1 MRKAALTA
9 LLLALT
15 AAPAAGAQEGVFVD
29 PDSPA
34 GTEYALPLDRAR
46 GEAAPDAGG
55 REGGGDGSEQPLFGV
70 GIDQSRG
77 SPEDQDG
84 RSTGPGGEEPTGS
97 QDSSN
102 QGGQGGV
109 RRQDGSGDSS
119 SRTGDLAPNAYRPAA
134 IEAAASEGSDVLLTA
149 GIAAA
154 VLGVGFFA
162 GFGLRRL
169 LRDSKP

>member
-34 GTEYALPLDRAR
+34 GTEYALPLERAR

-55 REGGGDGSEQPLFGV
+55 REGGGGGSEQPLFGV

-77 SPEDQDG
+77 APEDQDG

-102 QGGQGGV
+102 QRRTGRRAEAGRE
-109 RRQDGSGDSS
+109 RRQLIEHRR
-119 SRTGDLAPNAYRPAA
+119 SRAECVSPSRH
-134 IEAAASEGSDVLLTA
+134 
-149 GIAAA
+149 
-154 VLGVGFFA
+154 
-162 GFGLRRL
+162 
-169 LRDSKP
+169 